1 LLGRIGQLA
10 NRIEQIQQRLRLL
23 GMGEAAV
30 PGLDFAAW
38 LQQATLQDSAGQAA
52 ASAGLPQLAGS
63 SSPQLT
69 TGGRFDDMIAQ
80 VAARHGLDP
89 DLLHAIVK
97 VESDYNPRCVSSA
110 GAKGLMQLMPG
121 TARYLG
127 VEDIFDPQQN
137 LEGGARYLKEQLER
151 FGDPVLALAAY
162 NAGPGAVAQ
171 YHGVPPYEETQA
183 YVPRVLEY
191 YRARRVASQQPAAG
205 TTPTTHP
212 ATDANASSAPPRAS
226 LRPDADA
233 VAAAQSVSTA
243 PSRDLVQQP
252 ARRNAQVPS
261 EPQRLKP
268 APSQPLN
275 PLAEGVSTELTA
287 DSAVV
292 KLAARP
298 ADIPQPTSA
307 AIAKAPVLLVGQASR
322 LSPVPLTEPAQPAVP
337 TAQVADAEP
346 AVVISRDAPTATVV
360 KPPQTAPEASPPQT
374 ESTASAKAPVLLVGQ
389 ASRLSPVTLTEPAQP
404 AAPTV
409 QLADAKAAVGV
420 TDAAPRMAVATLP
433 HIGRGASLPQAESAA
448 SAKAPV
454 LLVGQASR
462 LSPVPLT
469 EPAQPAA
476 PTVQLA
482 DAKAAVG
489 VTDAAP
495 RMAVATLPHI
505 GRGASPPQ
513 TESTARAEAPA
524 TAAKSAQVTATIA
537 GAEPPRQPAQQPAVG
552 VPAPGLLI
560 GSELAAALEQRLS
573 ELVAAGADR
582 LRLAEAVTLP
592 RQEITI
598 ELAPPEL
605 GRVQIAFELEH
616 EAASVEVR
624 TETFSTAAHLESSFR
639 GLATSLEQLGLKLA
653 SLKVSCDAGGFG
665 PNHEGTGQS
674 ASWQQQASAGWQ
686 ALGAGGAGQ
695 NAGSG
700 GEAFTFAETAHI
712 PGGDET
718 TPIGQRPAHFTSGLQ
733 RSRPARLVSVLD
745 VAA

>member
-1 LLGRIGQLA
+1 MLGRIGQLA

-433 HIGRGASLPQAESAA
+433 HIGRGAS
-448 SAKAPV
+448 
-454 LLVGQASR
+454 
-462 LSPVPLT
+462 
-469 EPAQPAA
+469 
-476 PTVQLA
+476 
-482 DAKAAVG
+482 
-489 VTDAAP
+489 
-495 RMAVATLPHI
+495 
-505 GRGASPPQ
+505 PPQ